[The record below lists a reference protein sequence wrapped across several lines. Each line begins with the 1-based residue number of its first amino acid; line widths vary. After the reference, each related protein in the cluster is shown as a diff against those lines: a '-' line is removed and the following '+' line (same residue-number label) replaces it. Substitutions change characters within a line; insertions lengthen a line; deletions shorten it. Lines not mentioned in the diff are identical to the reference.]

1 MEQSQLAFMVVGQ
14 TGIVLQDIMAS
25 LAGLFPD
32 WQGRSAANMTAA
44 LTQLND
50 DAVRIALITAA
61 PDEFADS
68 DLAVRLDEIGAR
80 VVLMGDGAEEF
91 GACGPYPVLHRPFI
105 SDDLAAI
112 VRADA

>member
-1 MEQSQLAFMVVGQ
+1 MEQPQSAFLVVGQ

-25 LAGLFPD
+25 LGGIFPG

-44 LTQLND
+44 LSQLND

-80 VVLMGDGAEEF
+80 VVLMGDAAEEC
-91 GACGPYPVLHRPFI
+91 GAAGPYPVLHRPFV

-112 VRADA
+112 ARASA